1 MRIVTISGFYC
12 IAESKL
18 DYRFD
23 DEDFKSINYNIH
35 RRDRARRGGG
45 LLLFIKKNVCVNFI
59 KSDPVYEIVEMQ
71 LQTDQSERIVLLS
84 CYRPQLNSEGFLDA
98 LEEKTMNYIGS
109 ADDIIIAGDLNYDMQ
124 LSSTPLHGFCGTLG
138 LTNFIEKPS
147 RLNLITLTMTLLDV
161 I

>member
-1 MRIVTISGFYC
+1 MSEYKGKFAIGLLNINSIHEKFLDIKFILSKQLLDVLI

-18 DYRFD
+18 DSQFD
-23 DEDFKSINYNIH
+23 DEDFKSINFNIH

-84 CYRPQLNSEGFLDA
+84 CYRPQLNSEGF
-98 LEEKTMNYIGS
+98 
-109 ADDIIIAGDLNYDMQ
+109 
-124 LSSTPLHGFCGTLG
+124 
-138 LTNFIEKPS
+138 
-147 RLNLITLTMTLLDV
+147 
-161 I
+161 